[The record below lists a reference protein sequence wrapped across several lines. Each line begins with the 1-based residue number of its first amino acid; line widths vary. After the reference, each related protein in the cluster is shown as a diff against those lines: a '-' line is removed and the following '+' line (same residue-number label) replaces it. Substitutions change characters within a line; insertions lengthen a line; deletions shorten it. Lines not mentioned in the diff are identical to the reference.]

1 MPPSGRRKDTIRA
14 LALLSRSGFRLRLA
28 RDEIGCFMYRYGFEI
43 YSRLYWTATLLW
55 AR

>member
-1 MPPSGRRKDTIRA
+1 MEGQSIRA
-14 LALLSRSGFRLRLA
+14 LALLSRRRRISSSIGA
-28 RDEIGCFMYRYGFEI
+28 EIGSYRYRYGFEI